1 MSKSASAVAQPVAPD
16 SVHVWRGYRAPA
28 KTYEDFAGFLGKVFV
43 PACSLLQP
51 NAGLRAYVPSMPSQ
65 NGKPSTVPDQTALM
79 FWASQQAYADAFNTV
94 AVRAYTNLHGGGYA
108 VPPSSAQFPIP
119 LAQQVVAEQPYHL
132 FDNPA
137 DWMLGTVR
145 HLVGGRPEAQTA
157 EEFLA
162 AIQTW
167 ATRYRQLKPE
177 GVDAALLCAGND
189 YVAFWEHW
197 SEGQPVST
205 SPLDELSQV
214 VTPYLNK
221 VAEPVAPGGLWEDWA
236 GFDLIK
242 EDCINVQLQRPAP
255 PDPTEYHS

>member
-1 MSKSASAVAQPVAPD
+1 MSNYASTVAQPVAPD
-16 SVHVWRGYRAPA
+16 SVHVWRGFRAPG
-28 KTYEDFAGFLGKVFV
+28 KTYEEFAAFLGAVFV

-65 NGKPSTVPDQTALM
+65 NGKPPTVPDQTALM
-79 FWASQQAYADAFNTV
+79 FWATQQAYSDAFKTV
-94 AVRAYTNLHGGGYA
+94 AVRAYTNLHGGGYG
-108 VPPSSAQFPIP
+108 PGSSAQFPVP
-119 LAQQVVAEQPYHL
+119 LGRQVVAEQPYYL

-145 HLVGGRPEAQTA
+145 HLVGARPDAQTA

-167 ATRYRQLKPE
+167 AVRYQQGKPA

-189 YVAFWEHW
+189 YVVFWEHW
-197 SEGQPVST
+197 SEGQSVSG
-205 SPLDELSQV
+205 SPLDGLSQL

-221 VAEPVAPGGLWEDWA
+221 VAEPVAPEGLWEDWP
-236 GFDLIK
+236 GFDLTRQ
-242 EDCINVQLQRPAP
+242 DCMNVQLPRPAP
-255 PDPTEYHS
+255 SGPPGDSA